1 MKVIST
7 IVLFSVF
14 ILLFHH
20 KRIETKIIINQPIEH
35 VWQTFTC
42 TSLYPKWNT
51 LFGIDRFPTHVGQQ
65 ISVDL
70 YDENKKVQFQMQPV
84 IRKLDK
90 YHLEWEGKLYINGLF
105 NGRHQF
111 IFTKIDANTTQLVQA
126 EDFNGLLVPFLT
138 YFVIQP
144 TKLNFDKMNIFF
156 KKYIEGQT
164 LNNDSCKISELKN
177 KGY

>member
-1 MKVIST
+1 MKVIFT
-7 IVLFSVF
+7 IVVFSVF
-14 ILLFHH
+14 IFLFHH
-20 KRIETKIIINQPIEH
+20 KRIETKIVINQPIDH
-35 VWQTFTC
+35 VWQTFIC
-42 TSLYPKWNT
+42 TSSYPKWNT

-70 YDENKKVQFQMQPV
+70 YNENRNVQLTMRPV
-84 IRKLDK
+84 IKKLEK

-126 EDFNGLLVPFLT
+126 EDFNGLLVPILN

-144 TKLNFDKMNIFF
+144 TRFNFDKMNESF
-156 KKYIEGQT
+156 KKYNENQT
-164 LNNDSCKISELKN
+164 LNNDICKIS
-177 KGY
+177 